1 MDRIELLIA
10 DKIARYL
17 NPIMEREVSAIDFG

>member
-10 DKIARYL
+10 DKIGRYL
-17 NPIMEREVSAIDFG
+17 DPIMDREVSAMDFG